1 MLHQIKI
8 LRRRRKKR
16 NYQKTKVNRGAIAQ
30 ISLDAIA
37 HNLYTLNKIVK
48 GLPLIAVVKAD
59 AYGHGAVAVSKKI
72 TAEGTPLLAVAFVS
86 EAVQLRKAGI
96 HVPILVLFDRQNL
109 EECFDFQLIPVISD
123 IRTAESLSRI
133 ARKRNTEIPVHIKI
147 DTGMGRLG
155 FYGKNVLRELLT
167 ISELEGV
174 RIDGMLSHF
183 SEADLADR
191 SYASTQ
197 LEHFIALRRVLVK
210 KTKKRIFTHIAN
222 SSAVLAF
229 RESYLDAVRPGIAL
243 YGYSP
248 LQEKQKQLK
257 DISKFGKT
265 NTRGTTELVPA
276 MTVKTKILALR
287 SVPKG
292 MPISYGRTFVT
303 TKKSKIAVIPLGY
316 ADGYS
321 RLFSNNAEVLVGG
334 KRAPVVG
341 RVCMDLTMIDVSAV
355 RNCRENDE
363 VIIMGQQG
371 KDTITAYELAIK
383 ADTIPYEILTT
394 LGNRSQRV
402 YV

>member
-1 MLHQIKI
+1 M
-8 LRRRRKKR
+8 
-16 NYQKTKVNRGAIAQ
+16 NRGAIAQ

-37 HNLYTLNKIVK
+37 QNLCTLNKIVK

-59 AYGHGAVAVSKKI
+59 AYGHGAVEVSKKI

-109 EECFDFQLIPVISD
+109 EECFDFKLIPVISD
-123 IRTAESLSRI
+123 IRTAELLSRI

-191 SYASTQ
+191 SYASAQ
-197 LEHFIALRRVLVK
+197 LEHFIALRTFLVK

-229 RESYLDAVRPGIAL
+229 SESYLDAVRPGIAL

-248 LQEKQKQLK
+248 LQGEQKQLK
-257 DISKFGKT
+257 DISKCAKT
-265 NTRGTTELVPA
+265 NNNRETTGLVPA